1 MPGRLDATVS
11 LITGAAMGIGLAI
24 AERLAR
30 EGSHIIIADIN
41 PAEGE
46 AAAARLRVEGLA
58 AEFLKLDVTRE
69 ADWMTAAQ
77 SIGASHGGLDALV
90 ANAGI
95 ESVGAIADMT
105 LDQWQRALDVN
116 LTGVYLATRYMAP
129 LLEKRASSRPG
140 GASIVNISS
149 ILGIGGMAGSST
161 YSATKGGVRLFT
173 KSIALEF
180 ARDRKNIRV
189 NSVHPGFIRT
199 PMTENAAQ
207 RIARSGGA
215 ASGNAVIAGMV
226 ALTPMGR
233 IGTPEDIA
241 AGVAFLVSDDAAFM
255 TGSELVID
263 GGYTAQ

>member
-1 MPGRLDATVS
+1 MPGRLDNRVC

-30 EGSHIIIADIN
+30 EGSRVILADVK
-41 PAEGE
+41 PTEGE
-46 AAAARLRVEGLA
+46 AAAARLRAAGLA
-58 AEFLKLDVTRE
+58 ADFLKLDVTSE
-69 ADWMTAAQ
+69 SDWITAAGQ
-77 SIGASHGGLDALV
+77 IGEAHGGLDALV

-95 ESVGAIADMT
+95 ESVGAIADVT
-105 LDQWQRALDVN
+105 LDQWRRALDVN
-116 LTGVYLATRYMAP
+116 LTGVYLATRHMAP
-129 LLEKRASSRPG
+129 LLAKRGAARPS

-149 ILGIGGMAGSST
+149 ILGIGGMAGSSA

-207 RIARSGGA
+207 RIAQSGGA
-215 ASGNAVIAGMV
+215 ASGTAVIDGMV

-241 AGVAFLVSDDAAFM
+241 AGVAFLISDDAAFM
-255 TGSELVID
+255 TGAELVID